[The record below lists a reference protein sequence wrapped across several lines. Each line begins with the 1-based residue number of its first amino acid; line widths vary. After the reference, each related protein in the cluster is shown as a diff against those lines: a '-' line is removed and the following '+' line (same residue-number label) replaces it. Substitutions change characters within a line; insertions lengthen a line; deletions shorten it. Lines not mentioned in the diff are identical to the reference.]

1 MSTKEKTPKAKPKAA
16 KAAARKPVTY
26 TREMGLMICEEVAMR
41 RPLAEVC
48 AEPGMP
54 SERTVY
60 TWRRSHPVFAADYE
74 EARKWRA
81 EARVDFIDGIAQRLE
96 AKEIDPQTARTL
108 FDIERWQAAKEAPG
122 RYSEKTTTEL
132 TGKDGAA
139 IQIAN
144 EPEGVEVARR
154 ISFLL
159 GRGLIQLEALQAKKR
174 IEGQVDERSEG

>member
-1 MSTKEKTPKAKPKAA
+1 MTEEQKTPKPRAA

-26 TREMGLMICEEVAMR
+26 TRELGLKICEDVAMR

-60 TWRRSHPVFAADYE
+60 TWRRTHPEFAADYE

-81 EARVDFIDGIAQRLE
+81 EARADFIDGIAQRLE
-96 AKEIDPQTARTL
+96 TKEIDPQTARTL
-108 FDIERWQAAKEAPG
+108 FDIERWQASKEAPG

-132 TGKDGAA
+132 TGKDGAP

-144 EPEGVEVARR
+144 EHDAVETARR
-154 ISFLL
+154 VSFLL
-159 GRGLIQLEALQAKKR
+159 GAGLAKLQKLQAETI
-174 IEGQVDERSEG
+174 IEGDVDERSEG

>member
-1 MSTKEKTPKAKPKAA
+1 MTAKQKTPTAKPMVA
-16 KAAARKPVTY
+16 KTAARKPVTY
-26 TREMGLMICEEVAMR
+26 TRELGLKICEEAAMR
-41 RPLAEVC
+41 RPLAEAC

-60 TWRRSHPVFAADYE
+60 TWRRTHPEFATDYE

-96 AKEIDPQTARTL
+96 AKEIDPKTARTL

-122 RYSEKTTTEL
+122 RYSDKTVNEI
-132 TGKDGAA
+132 TGRDGAP

-159 GRGLIQLEALQAKKR
+159 GRGLIQLEALRAKKL